1 MRRADSFIKCLWISD
16 RDVCRTLL
24 GWNIWVV
31 LLLHLPFPSLCPFS
45 HLASIRHLLF
55 FSPPPPSF
63 CHLSSCPS
71 PPAAS
76 VHSLLICCHFSEV
89 NGMPM
94 GQIQLDQIKEML
106 LNSLTRQKEHT
117 HASDMPKGDDTCTT
131 NTVYTHRGKQ
141 THTLQ
146 PLQYV
151 KESNANH

>member
-1 MRRADSFIKCLWISD
+1 M
-16 RDVCRTLL
+16 
-24 GWNIWVV
+24 
-31 LLLHLPFPSLCPFS
+31 LCPPSASSSYISLSFPLYIFS
-45 HLASIRHLLF
+45 SSIHML
-55 FSPPPPSF
+55 PPPSPLPSSL
-63 CHLSSCPS
+63 CHLSSGPPPS
-71 PPAAS
+71 VTSFHPFF
-76 VHSLLICCHFSEV
+76 ICCHFSQEY
-89 NGMPM
+89 GMPM

-146 PLQYV
+146 PLQCV